1 MKAHALKACL
11 LERVTWVRIPLSPP
25 VFQIAAKHA
34 GSVSWL
40 LFLSGS
46 ERALIQERVRAG
58 LRNAPTRLTGN
69 STTPSDR
76 AIRLTAYSQA
86 RLGTLI
92 REFCSTPRI
101 GNLRQGKADG
111 FRRTRREQSWNALLQ
126 GSASIPRCGPVD
138 QCVCVL
144 PINICF
150 RAGEDAVL

>member
-1 MKAHALKACL
+1 MLGCETRL
-11 LERVTWVRIPLSPP
+11 
-25 VFQIAAKHA
+25 
-34 GSVSWL
+34 
-40 LFLSGS
+40 
-46 ERALIQERVRAG
+46 RALRGTVQPFG
-58 LRNAPTRLTGN
+58 SSNPTYGVFE
-69 STTPSDR
+69 
-76 AIRLTAYSQA
+76 A

-144 PINICF
+144 PINICL